1 LASYFYDHRGL
12 RSRKVTTAAA
22 PQGTG
27 TVVYHHDEAGHL
39 LAETSAS
46 GAPLITYVWRDDT
59 PQALIVHAGGNKK
72 VLYLEVDHL
81 GSPIAARNQAGR
93 RVWRWESDAFGSTA
107 PSEDPDGDGIRTTIN
122 LRFPG
127 QYFDAESALHYNW
140 ARYYDPKLGRYISAD
155 PIGVEGGDNAFA
167 YAAGNSVSNTDPTG
181 EFVPQLIGFGI
192 GAGLEYLTNPCAS
205 ATDIMLAGGLG
216 ALGGGLS
223 KAAFLRVG
231 PRSLTRETG
240 LEWSHSI
247 ARSSVNRHTSGGVNR
262 VLNQRGGLNGS
273 WRTPASHARHD
284 ASRHV
289 PGVDPMPLPLR
300 ALDRIPDWLKGTGLG
315 GGVGAAVAGGNCECR
330 R

>member
-1 LASYFYDHRGL
+1 LKALVDYIYADHL
-12 RSRKVTTAAA
+12 
-22 PQGTG
+22 
-27 TVVYHHDEAGHL
+27 
-39 LAETSAS
+39 
-46 GAPLITYVWRDDT
+46 DT
-59 PQALIVHAGGNKK
+59 PRVIVRSG
-72 VLYLEVDHL
+72 DHV
-81 GSPIAARNQAGR
+81 PI
-93 RVWRWESDAFGSTA
+93 WRWD
-107 PSEDPDGDGIRTTIN
+107 N
-122 LRFPG
+122 
-127 QYFDAESALHYNW
+127 
-140 ARYYDPKLGRYISAD
+140 SAD
-155 PIGVEGGDNAFA
+155 PFGAVPPSDNPSGLGVYIFNLRMPGQVFDSESGMYYNMHRDYVAGWGRYAQSDPIGLEGGNNTYT
-167 YAAGNSVSNTDPTG
+167 YAEGNPVSYTDPTG

-205 ATDIMLAGGLG
+205 ATDILLAGGLG

-223 KAAFLRVG
+223 KAVFLRLG

-247 ARSSVNRHTSGGVNR
+247 ARSTVNRHTSGGVNR

-315 GGVGAAVAGGNCECR
+315 GGVGAAVAGGDCECR